1 MNLRENISADFSDAA
16 IRRFFFGQLAAD
28 EQTAFEEALFE
39 DPSLERRARLLEI
52 EISDDYVFDK
62 LNAKQRQLFRENF
75 LLTNARRNALEI
87 STALRAAVDE
97 APAAQLSRPSAA
109 SHALV
114 LLRHPV
120 WRFAFASII
129 LVLLMA
135 GAWLVTKE
143 PQLVRQIIHP
153 RTRPAAVSTPTP
165 EVANHR
171 KDSAAPV
178 HQDEPSQSP
187 EHEVGVQ
194 TLVLQQAS
202 AAPATLT
209 VAGETRSVHFE
220 LAVEPVEP
228 SGYRAELV
236 TRDGQVIYAV
246 DQIFVVNGAGRVTFE
261 VPSDKLRTG
270 DFQIKLTRISD
281 RTPAGVY
288 NFHVQ

>member
-16 IRRFFFGQLAAD
+16 IRRFFLGQLAAD
-28 EQTAFEEALFE
+28 EQAVFEKALFA
-39 DPSLERRARLLEI
+39 DSQLERRGRLLEI

-75 LLTNARRNALEI
+75 LLTKDRRDALEV
-87 STALRAAVDE
+87 STALRAESAD
-97 APAAQLSRPSAA
+97 APAFQLSRQPAA
-109 SHALV
+109 SRALV

-120 WRFAFASII
+120 WRFAFAAII

-153 RTRPAAVSTPTP
+153 RARPTAVSTPTP
-165 EVANHR
+165 EVAHHR
-171 KDSAAPV
+171 TDLAAPV

-209 VAGETRSVHFE
+209 IAGEARSVRFE
-220 LAVEPVEP
+220 LVVEPVVS

-236 TRDGQVIYAV
+236 TRDGAVIYTA
-246 DQIFVVNGAGRVTFE
+246 DQIFAASGADRVTFE
-261 VPSDKLRTG
+261 VPSDKLKAG
-270 DFQIKLTRISD
+270 DFQIRLSQISD
-281 RTPAGVY
+281 GRPAGIY
-288 NFHVQ
+288 DFRVQ

>member
-1 MNLRENISADFSDAA
+1 MKLREHTPANFSDAT

-28 EQTAFEEALFE
+28 EQSAFEEALFT
-39 DPSLERRARLLEI
+39 DSQLERRARLLEI
-52 EISDDYVFDK
+52 EISDDYVFEK
-62 LNAKQRQLFRENF
+62 LNAKQRQRFRENF
-75 LLTNARRNALEI
+75 LLTSHRRNALEV
-87 STALRAAVDE
+87 SAALRAELAE
-97 APAAQLSRPSAA
+97 APASQLSRPSAA
-109 SHALV
+109 SHALG
-114 LLRHPV
+114 LLRRPI

-165 EVANHR
+165 EVAHHR
-171 KDSAAPV
+171 TDSAAPI

-202 AAPATLT
+202 AMPAALT
-209 VAGETRSVHFE
+209 VAGDTRSVRFE
-220 LAVEPVEP
+220 LVVEPVE
-228 SGYRAELV
+228 SSYRVELF
-236 TRDGQVIYAV
+236 TRAGEVIYSV
-246 DQIFVVNGAGRVTFE
+246 DQIFVASGADRVTFE
-261 VPSDKLRTG
+261 VPSDKFKSG
-270 DFQIKLTRISD
+270 DFQIKLSRISD
-281 RTPAGVY
+281 RTLAGIY